1 MIWKTG
7 QTLSYATGDDGD
19 LEMGVAW
26 PDPRFTDHGN
36 GTVTDNLTGL
46 MWTKDANLL
55 ATRNPEFDNDGL
67 SGDGAVT
74 WQHALDYVAKLNAEN
89 YLGQTDW
96 RLPNRKELRS
106 VIDASHFNPP
116 LPTGHPFTNVTNFWS
131 STTFTTYPALA
142 LILSTSS
149 GLVWHVG
156 GNKSSDQN
164 PVWPVR
170 GGQVGSL
177 DTDGDGIPDY
187 QDNCPTIYNPDQAD
201 SDGDGIG
208 NACDNCPTVA
218 NPTQSDSDGDAV
230 GDACDNCPNDPLKVE
245 PGICGCGV
253 ADTDSD
259 SDGTPDCNDGCSN
272 DANKVASGVC
282 GCGVADTDSDRDGIA
297 DCKDSCPS
305 SNLEP
310 MITIQGCATGV
321 QNKLLP
327 NGCSMSDQI
336 AACAA
341 NAKNHGAFVSCV
353 ASLTNGWKAQGLI
366 TGKEKDAIQ
375 SCAAKAK

>member
-170 GGQVGSL
+170 GGQVGSF
-177 DTDGDGIPDY
+177 IRY
-187 QDNCPTIYNPDQAD
+187 
-201 SDGDGIG
+201 
-208 NACDNCPTVA
+208 
-218 NPTQSDSDGDAV
+218 
-230 GDACDNCPNDPLKVE
+230 
-245 PGICGCGV
+245 
-253 ADTDSD
+253 
-259 SDGTPDCNDGCSN
+259 
-272 DANKVASGVC
+272 
-282 GCGVADTDSDRDGIA
+282 R
-297 DCKDSCPS
+297 
-305 SNLEP
+305 
-310 MITIQGCATGV
+310 
-321 QNKLLP
+321 
-327 NGCSMSDQI
+327 
-336 AACAA
+336 
-341 NAKNHGAFVSCV
+341 
-353 ASLTNGWKAQGLI
+353 W
-366 TGKEKDAIQ
+366 
-375 SCAAKAK
+375 